1 MKLSLVCFLFLVV
14 SFVVTPDKVLG
25 QSSSTNASRP
35 TSEQSLQELVRE
47 VRQLRATLQRI
58 NTAMYK
64 GQVLLERFKLQQE
77 QVARMTRELA
87 DARETL
93 IEIKAHQ
100 TRLNEL
106 MTKVEAGIEKGERHP
121 SELASIRAEL
131 ESLKEREPRLL
142 AREVRLVNE
151 LEMERARLNELNDR
165 LNLLESE
172 LVPNRP

>member
-1 MKLSLVCFLFLVV
+1 MKLSLVCFLFLVI
-14 SFVVTPDKVLG
+14 SFVVTPERALG
-25 QSSSTNASRP
+25 QSTTNASRP

-77 QVARMTRELA
+77 QVARTARELA
-87 DARETL
+87 DARESL
-93 IEIKAHQ
+93 IEIKAAQ

-106 MTKVEAGIEKGERHP
+106 TTKIEAGIEKGERHP
-121 SELASIRAEL
+121 AELASLRAEL
-131 ESLKEREPRLL
+131 ESLKEREPRLA
-142 AREVRLVNE
+142 AREVRLANE

-165 LNLLESE
+165 LNVLELE
-172 LVPNRP
+172 LGPNKP